1 MVNVIALYGNSCR
14 EQSFDFVELN
24 KKPWVK
30 YILKAGCEIYYVL
43 LEDSAEYNNIAK
55 NLLNL
60 DVRGTLLFVKISKTS
75 VANIEMN
82 DIPNL
87 IEYTLSAN
95 LSELNMAIDDY
106 IEDKNMDCIDN
117 HENCANEFA
126 DIEFADAYAGVEFAD
141 AYADAYAGVE
151 YADQEYYDFHGRYD
165 SN

>member
-24 KKPWVK
+24 KRPWVK
-30 YILKAGCEIYYVL
+30 YILTAGFEIYYVL
-43 LEDSAEYNNIAK
+43 LEDSLEYNTIAK

-60 DVRGTLLFVKISKTS
+60 DVHGTLLFVKISKTS
-75 VANIEMN
+75 VANIEMI
-82 DIPNL
+82 DIPDL

-106 IEDKNMDCIDN
+106 IEDKYMDCIEN
-117 HENCANEFA
+117 QENCIDDDAVECA
-126 DIEFADAYAGVEFAD
+126 DDDADDYAGVEC
-141 AYADAYAGVE
+141 
-151 YADQEYYDFHGRYD
+151 ADQEYYDFHGRYD

>member
-24 KKPWVK
+24 KRPWVK
-30 YILKAGCEIYYVL
+30 YILTAGFEIYYVL
-43 LEDSAEYNNIAK
+43 LEDSPEYNTIAK

-75 VANIEMN
+75 VANIEMI
-82 DIPNL
+82 DIPDL

-106 IEDKNMDCIDN
+106 IEDKYMDCIEN
-117 HENCANEFA
+117 QENCIDTGECA
-126 DIEFADAYAGVEFAD
+126 DDDADD
-141 AYADAYAGVE
+141 YAGVE
-151 YADQEYYDFHGRYD
+151 YADQEYYEFHGRYD

>member
-43 LEDSAEYNNIAK
+43 LEDSSEYNIIAK

-117 HENCANEFA
+117 QENDAYVEFA
-126 DIEFADAYAGVEFAD
+126 DAGVEYADAYAGVEF
-141 AYADAYAGVE
+141 
-151 YADQEYYDFHGRYD
+151 ADQEYYDFHGRYD